1 MRRQNTELLVKA
13 PNELMKFLI
22 ENFPSLSRN
31 NIKTLLS
38 KQQVSINGATITQ
51 FNHLLNTNDKVVINW
66 SKSRDA
72 VTIKGSK
79 GVKIIFEDEYIIV
92 VEKDAGLLSMATDK
106 EREKTAYS
114 ILKEHVKQKDFM
126 NKIFI
131 VHRLDRET
139 SGVMI
144 FAKSE
149 EIQQKLQA
157 NWYEIVT
164 ERKYLAVA
172 EGVFEK
178 KEGTIESYLK
188 ENNALVTFSSKSDS
202 SGGKLA
208 ITKYRVL
215 KSTRTHSLVE
225 VDIHTGRKN
234 QIRVH
239 LSSIGH
245 PIVGDKKY
253 GARGK
258 NILSRL
264 GLHASTI
271 RFKHPITGE
280 EMLFESPMP
289 TVFRKI

>member
-1 MRRQNTELLVKA
+1 MRKQNTELLVKT

-22 ENFPSLSRN
+22 ENLPSHNRN

-38 KQQVSINGATITQ
+38 KQHVSVNEQTITQ
-51 FNHLLNTNDKVVINW
+51 FNHPLKPNDQVSINW
-66 SKSRDA
+66 SKSRDS
-72 VTIKGSK
+72 VTIRGSK
-79 GVKIIFEDEYIIV
+79 GVKIIFEDDYIVV
-92 VEKDAGLLSMATDK
+92 VEKDSGLLSMATDK

-114 ILKEHVKQKDFM
+114 ILKEHVKAKDFM

-172 EGVFEK
+172 EGVLEK
-178 KEGTIESYLK
+178 KEGIIESYLK
-188 ENNALVTFSSKSDS
+188 ENNALVTFSSKSDTN
-202 SGGKLA
+202 GGKLA
-208 ITKYRVL
+208 ITKYKVL
-215 KSTRTHSLVE
+215 KASRTHSLVE

-239 LSSIGH
+239 LSSLGH

-258 NILSRL
+258 NFLGRL

-280 EMLFESPMP
+280 EMLFEAPMP
-289 TVFRKI
+289 TVFRKL